1 MSDSSGLAAQVSA
14 ARERVDVAARQQAR
28 IEAEAEAAQR
38 EAQRAMA
45 RLSEEFGVASVE
57 DALSLLADLERQI
70 EAALGAIDT
79 QLAAAGEVDEIV
91 QCSVPSR

>member
-1 MSDSSGLAAQVSA
+1 VG
-14 ARERVDVAARQQAR
+14 VATRQQAR

-57 DALSLLADLERQI
+57 DALALLADLECQL
-70 EAALGAIDT
+70 EDALGTINT
-79 QLAAAGEVDEIV
+79 QLAAAGEDRDV
-91 QCSVPSR
+91 

>member
-1 MSDSSGLAAQVSA
+1 MSDAGGLAAQVSA
-14 ARERVDVAARQQAR
+14 ARERVDVATRQQAR

-70 EAALGAIDT
+70 EAELGTIDT
-79 QLAAAGEVDEIV
+79 QLVAAGEDRDV
-91 QCSVPSR
+91 

>member
-1 MSDSSGLAAQVSA
+1 
-14 ARERVDVAARQQAR
+14 
-28 IEAEAEAAQR
+28 
-38 EAQRAMA
+38 MA

-91 QCSVPSR
+91 QCSAPSR

>member
-1 MSDSSGLAAQVSA
+1 MSDPGGLAAQVSA

-45 RLSEEFGVASVE
+45 RLSEEFGVSSTEA
-57 DALSLLADLERQI
+57 ALALLADLERQI
-70 EAALGAIDT
+70 ETELGTINT
-79 QLAAAGEVDEIV
+79 QLAAAGEDHNV
-91 QCSVPSR
+91 